1 MGINLSHKLESYS
14 LTSEKNYSS
23 NYFQEA
29 IWCSDWSY
37 IQKFANTEIIWN
49 FRFQDGKFRY
59 SYKMGPLPNVLQK
72 CF

>member
-1 MGINLSHKLESYS
+1 MGIDLSNKLESYS

-37 IQKFANTEIIWN
+37 IQKFANTEIILN
-49 FRFQDGKFRY
+49 LLFSSLKVYVF
-59 SYKMGPLPNVLQK
+59 L
-72 CF
+72 